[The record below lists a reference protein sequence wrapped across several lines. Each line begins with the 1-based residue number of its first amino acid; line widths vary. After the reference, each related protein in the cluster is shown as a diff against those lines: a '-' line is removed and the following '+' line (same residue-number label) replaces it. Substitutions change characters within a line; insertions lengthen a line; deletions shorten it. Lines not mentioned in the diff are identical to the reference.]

1 MSCEGVEEICG
12 RDPFWSFQCGL
23 RCVGRVC
30 VGWMFADRVGDFGLL
45 GLLVSDSVFLYDVIR
60 WMWMLVM
67 KIYDC

>member
-1 MSCEGVEEICG
+1 
-12 RDPFWSFQCGL
+12 
-23 RCVGRVC
+23 
-30 VGWMFADRVGDFGLL
+30 MFADRVGDFGLL